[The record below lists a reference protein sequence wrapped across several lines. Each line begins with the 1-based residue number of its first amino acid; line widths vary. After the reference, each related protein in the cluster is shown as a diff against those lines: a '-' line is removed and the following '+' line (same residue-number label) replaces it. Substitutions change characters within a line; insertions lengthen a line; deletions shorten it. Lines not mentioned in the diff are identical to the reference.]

1 MLEGW
6 RFLSVALRQRRSSL
20 PYSALSALLLLTAL
34 FLFFQA
40 QAART
45 PSPVQGTPAPTPGGT
60 EIEPYFTRPEAGG
73 ASVQAA
79 GLETALLSS
88 IESAERTVEVAVYHL
103 DLPSIEEAL
112 IRTHRRGVT
121 VRVVTES
128 ENVLEPAVAA
138 LQAAGIAV
146 LGDRREGL
154 MHHKFIVVDGR
165 QIWTGSMNLTW
176 NDLARNDNNLI
187 RVDSEQL
194 AEDYQVEFDEMWADR
209 FGADSIAN
217 TPYPRLAVHG
227 IPFEVYFA
235 PDDGVAPRVVSLIQS
250 AAGRIDF
257 LAFSFTSDEIAQ
269 AILDRAAAGV
279 TVRGVMDA
287 SQAEGSGTEYGRF
300 RLAGVEVRL
309 DGNPGLMHHKVIVV
323 DGQAVLTG
331 SYNFSR
337 SAEERNDENA
347 VLIFDPGVAFWFVQE
362 FERVFEMAR

>member
-1 MLEGW
+1 M
-6 RFLSVALRQRRSSL
+6 RPRRSPL
-20 PYSALSALLLLTAL
+20 PYSALSALLLLAAL
-34 FLFFQA
+34 FLFFEA
-40 QAART
+40 QGART
-45 PSPVQGTPAPTPGGT
+45 PSPVGETPPSGPAATDV
-60 EIEPYFTRPEAGG
+60 ELHFTRPEPGG
-73 ASVQAA
+73 ASAQSA
-79 GLETALLSS
+79 GIETALSTS
-88 IESAERTVEVAVYHL
+88 IESAERTVEVAAYHL

-112 IRTHRRGVT
+112 IRTHRRGVI

-138 LQAAGIAV
+138 LQAAGIPV

-154 MHHKFIVVDGR
+154 MHHKFIVIDRR
-165 QIWTGSMNLTW
+165 QVWTGSMNLTW
-176 NDLARNDNNLI
+176 NDLVRNDNNLI

-194 AEDYQVEFDEMWADR
+194 AEDYRVEFDEMWADR

-217 TPYPRLAVHG
+217 TPYPHLTVDGVPLEA
-227 IPFEVYFA
+227 YFS
-235 PDDGVAPRVVSLIQS
+235 PDDGVAARVVRLIQNAS
-250 AAGRIDF
+250 GRIDF

-269 AILDRAAAGV
+269 VMVDRAAAGV
-279 TVRGVMDA
+279 AVRGVMDA
-287 SQAEGSGTEYGRF
+287 SQAEGSGSELGRL

-347 VLIFDPGVAFWFVQE
+347 LLIFDPTVGFSFGEE
-362 FERVFEMAR
+362 FERVFELAR

>member
-1 MLEGW
+1 MGLT
-6 RFLSVALRQRRSSL
+6 QKRSPT
-20 PYSALSALLLLTAL
+20 PYTALSALLLLAAL

-40 QAART
+40 QGARAPSLLRGT
-45 PSPVQGTPAPTPGGT
+45 PSPTPGGT
-60 EIEPYFTRPEAGG
+60 GIELYFTRPEAGG
-73 ASVQAA
+73 ASVQ
-79 GLETALLSS
+79 TARIESALSIS
-88 IESAERTVEVAVYHL
+88 IESAERTVEVAAYHL

-128 ENVLEPAVAA
+128 ENVLEPAVTA
-138 LQAAGIAV
+138 LQAAGIPV

-154 MHHKFIVVDGR
+154 MHHKFIVIDGR
-165 QIWTGSMNLTW
+165 QVWTGSMNLTW
-176 NDLARNDNNLI
+176 NDLVRNDNNLI

-194 AEDYQVEFDEMWADR
+194 AEDYRVEFDEMWADR

-217 TPYPRLAVHG
+217 TPYPHLTVDSV
-227 IPFEVYFA
+227 PVEVYFA
-235 PDDGVAPRVVSLIQS
+235 PDDGVAARVVPWIQS

-257 LAFSFTSDEIAQ
+257 LAFSFTSDEIGQ
-269 AILDRAAAGV
+269 AIVDRAAAGV
-279 TVRGVMDA
+279 AVRGVMDA
-287 SQAEGSGTEYGRF
+287 SQAEGSGAEYGRL
-300 RLAGVEVRL
+300 RLAGVDVRL

-347 VLIFDPGVAFWFVQE
+347 LLVFDPGVAFWFGQE